1 MSKWK
6 RVMGTAL
13 LLASCRGHRDVCEAA
28 ECSVAA
34 TGDQGGAASE
44 RPSGLA
50 GAPGSAGSAGGEREP
65 ECSDDADCDDE
76 RNCSGRERCVDE
88 RCVPGDE
95 VVCEHGTQCVETNVE
110 RCVYARPSPWLIAMS
125 LDTVLGLPLDEL
137 ETGAE
142 VVQIAHQERTRV
154 LTGFSNLWWSPD
166 GRVALIRSEED
177 RLGSRMHLLRFGA
190 GLPSKLE
197 SIPDLPNWG
206 DFWEDPVFS
215 ADSKRVVVVDGYS
228 ETYVVDF
235 TDPAAPVT
243 TVAGSDPQDSESAEI
258 AGTRCASADAWVAR
272 DEDYNYV
279 LTSRGSGGELAST
292 PLGDSVTVSPDA
304 RLIAIQVK
312 GTDDDSQI
320 ELRPCSSETW
330 VASLGPGYWR
340 EFSPDS
346 RTIAIELTE
355 YNDGMSLISLA
366 DPQKPKTVWS
376 DPAASPPTGPW
387 FTPDGKRLMPE
398 LRESPDQDPT
408 VHVLDVTNGEAKALG
423 LPPYASIAV
432 VGGQALLAW
441 LGSAGEPRDLFWQ
454 AFDREDAPLVI
465 LNDSAR
471 HETILHGMHFDRKS
485 VLISR
490 PVGDD
495 TELSMWRFDA
505 SEPTRGAPVVF
516 SGSLGMIEPAR
527 DRRSIFL
534 SMMSGFTSGNT
545 FTISY
550 SEDGEA
556 SKPRL
561 LFEEGY
567 FVSVQP

>member
-1 MSKWK
+1 
-6 RVMGTAL
+6 
-13 LLASCRGHRDVCEAA
+13 
-28 ECSVAA
+28 
-34 TGDQGGAASE
+34 
-44 RPSGLA
+44 
-50 GAPGSAGSAGGEREP
+50 
-65 ECSDDADCDDE
+65 
-76 RNCSGRERCVDE
+76 
-88 RCVPGDE
+88 
-95 VVCEHGTQCVETNVE
+95 
-110 RCVYARPSPWLIAMS
+110 
-125 LDTVLGLPLDEL
+125 
-137 ETGAE
+137 
-142 VVQIAHQERTRV
+142 
-154 LTGFSNLWWSPD
+154 
-166 GRVALIRSEED
+166 
-177 RLGSRMHLLRFGA
+177 MHLLRFGA
-190 GLPSKLE
+190 GLPSQLE

-206 DFWEDPVFS
+206 DYYWDEPVFS

-228 ETYVVDF
+228 ETYIVDL

-243 TVAGSDPQDSESAEI
+243 TVAGSDAPDLESEEI
-258 AGTRCASADAWVAR
+258 VGTRCASTDAWVAR
-272 DEDYNYV
+272 DEDGNYV
-279 LTSRGSGGELAST
+279 LTSRDSSGELAST

-330 VASLGPGYWR
+330 MASLGPAYR
-340 EFSPDS
+340 LEFSPDS
-346 RTIAIELTE
+346 RTIALELTE

-366 DPQKPKTVWS
+366 DPQSPKTVWS
-376 DPAASPPTGPW
+376 DPAASPATGPW

-398 LRESPDQDPT
+398 LRESPDKDPT
-408 VHVLDVTNGEAKALG
+408 VHVVDVTNGEPKTLG
-423 LPPYASIAV
+423 LPPYASVAM

-454 AFDREDAPLVI
+454 AFDREEAPLVI
-465 LNDSAR
+465 LSDSAR

-505 SEPTRGAPVVF
+505 SEPTRGAPVVL

-534 SMMSGFTSGNT
+534 SMMSGFTSGNV
-545 FTISY
+545 FSISY

-556 SKPRL
+556 SEPRL
-561 LFEEGY
+561 LFQKAW